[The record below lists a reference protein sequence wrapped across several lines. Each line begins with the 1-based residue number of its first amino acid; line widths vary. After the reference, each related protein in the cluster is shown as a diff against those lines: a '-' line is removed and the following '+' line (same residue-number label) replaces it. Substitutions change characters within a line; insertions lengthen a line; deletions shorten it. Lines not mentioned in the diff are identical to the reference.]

1 MLDMSYDREGIQAA
15 VGGKPAY
22 IDTGNT
28 SIQVPSAEF
37 EALRQHFLAV
47 DPTVHPQVVDGARIL
62 MSKQPCDS
70 LEGLYKGI

>member
-28 SIQVPSAEF
+28 SIQVPAAEF
-37 EALRQHFLAV
+37 EALRKHFLEV
-47 DPTVHPQVVDGARIL
+47 DQTVHPRVVDGATIL

>member
-1 MLDMSYDREGIQAA
+1 MLDLSYDREGIQAA

-28 SIQVPSAEF
+28 SIQVPAAEF
-37 EALRQHFLAV
+37 EALRKHFLAV
-47 DPTVHPQVVDGARIL
+47 DHTVHPRVVDGATIL
-62 MSKQPCDS
+62 MSKRPCES